1 MKADVYNLKNEVV
14 GTVELPATVFG
25 TKWNATLVQQVLEA
39 QLANARQPWAH
50 VMDRSE
56 VRGGGKKPWRQ
67 KGTGRAR
74 HGSTRSPIWVGGGK
88 AHGPRNDKDYS
99 QKVNKKMKR
108 VALFSVLSKKI
119 KDGEVK
125 IFDTLVVETPKTKTV
140 ASALKMVL
148 SPKKGDKR
156 FDVLLV
162 SDNANK
168 NLVPRD
174 EQPPENKDDR
184 GRLAQYLR
192 HHEPQ
197 EPLYRQERRRKRS
210 KSITRYNTA
219 MTDHLLIKKPW
230 ITEKATMLTTSN
242 QYVFMVKSAATKPEV
257 KKAIHA
263 LYKVDVVGVNMVNR
277 AGKMKKSGR
286 GIKGR
291 PRRISQGDRHY

>member
-25 TKWNATLVQQVLEA
+25 TKWSPLLVQQVLEA

-50 VMDRSE
+50 VLDRSE

-108 VALFSVLSKKI
+108 AALFSVLSKKA
-119 KDGEVK
+119 KDGELKV
-125 IFDTLVVETPKTKTV
+125 FDSLVMDAPKTKTV
-140 ASALKMVL
+140 AAALKNAL

-168 NLVPRD
+168 NLF
-174 EQPPENKDDR
+174 
-184 GRLAQYLR
+184 LATNNL
-192 HHEPQ
+192 
-197 EPLYRQERRRKRS
+197 
-210 KSITRYNTA
+210 
-219 MTDHLLIKKPW
+219 KKTKT
-230 ITEKATMLTTSN
+230 IEAGSLNVYDIMNHKNL
-242 QYVFMVKSAATKPEV
+242 FIDKSAVETIEK
-257 KKAIHA
+257 H
-263 LYKVDVVGVNMVNR
+263 YK
-277 AGKMKKSGR
+277 
-286 GIKGR
+286 I
-291 PRRISQGDRHY
+291 